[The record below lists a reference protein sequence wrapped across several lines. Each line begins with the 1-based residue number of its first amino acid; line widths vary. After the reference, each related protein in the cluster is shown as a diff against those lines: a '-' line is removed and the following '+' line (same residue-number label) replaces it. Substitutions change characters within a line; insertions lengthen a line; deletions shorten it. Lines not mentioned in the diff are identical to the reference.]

1 MADQEQA
8 GRAVDGDDRVLGSV
22 SARRGVLASA
32 VAGAALVAC
41 GGDTAPA
48 APAAPVAKAEPTK
61 AAAAAAPT
69 TAPAP
74 TAAPAAPAAKAVPTV
89 ISAQTEL
96 QVWLNDHGPEVQK
109 WWDDEL
115 MPAFKKEQP
124 NIKVVV
130 KWENWT
136 GVADRLNAVMVAGS
150 LPDVFTGG
158 AEWVGSM
165 AGKKMALDI
174 SPYVKVWGESSD
186 FTESAMNATMS
197 GGKNYGV
204 PVTSDARV
212 LVYRK
217 DLFRAAGLDPEKQ
230 PTSWEELLDWGRR
243 LTKTEGD
250 KIAVSGYG
258 MTTNWSSWCAYMYQ
272 AGGDY
277 VTADGAKA
285 TVDTAAAQDWGQF
298 IWDVFNKFKLADPKG
313 LAGAFETGQ
322 QAMTEAG
329 PGVGLAM
336 QKNGGLENLGIAS
349 PIKRKSQQTAVFTN
363 WLCVGAQT
371 KVPDASWKFVEFYT
385 RAANMQKFHELRG
398 SPPPRKALQSQAYVK
413 DNPVFRRFGEIAG
426 QYGRAFTP
434 SCAWTDFRQQLIDFN
449 KELAE
454 KQRTA
459 KDVLPELGRD
469 MAKALGDCSK

>member
-1 MADQEQA
+1 
-8 GRAVDGDDRVLGSV
+8 
-22 SARRGVLASA
+22 
-32 VAGAALVAC
+32 
-41 GGDTAPA
+41 
-48 APAAPVAKAEPTK
+48 
-61 AAAAAAPT
+61 
-69 TAPAP
+69 
-74 TAAPAAPAAKAVPTV
+74 
-89 ISAQTEL
+89 
-96 QVWLNDHGPEVQK
+96 
-109 WWDDEL
+109 
-115 MPAFKKEQP
+115 
-124 NIKVVV
+124 
-130 KWENWT
+130 
-136 GVADRLNAVMVAGS
+136 
-150 LPDVFTGG
+150 
-158 AEWVGSM
+158 
-165 AGKKMALDI
+165 
-174 SPYVKVWGESSD
+174 
-186 FTESAMNATMS
+186 
-197 GGKNYGV
+197 
-204 PVTSDARV
+204 
-212 LVYRK
+212 
-217 DLFRAAGLDPEKQ
+217 
-230 PTSWEELLDWGRR
+230 
-243 LTKTEGD
+243 
-250 KIAVSGYG
+250 
-258 MTTNWSSWCAYMYQ
+258 MYQ

-277 VTADGAKA
+277 VTADGAKV

>member
-8 GRAVDGDDRVLGSV
+8 GRAVDGDDSVFGSV

-61 AAAAAAPT
+61 APAAAAPT

-74 TAAPAAPAAKAVPTV
+74 TAAPAAPAAKTVPTV

-165 AGKKMALDI
+165 AGKKMALDV
-174 SPYVKVWGESSD
+174 SPYVKVWG
-186 FTESAMNATMS
+186 
-197 GGKNYGV
+197 
-204 PVTSDARV
+204 
-212 LVYRK
+212 
-217 DLFRAAGLDPEKQ
+217 
-230 PTSWEELLDWGRR
+230 
-243 LTKTEGD
+243 
-250 KIAVSGYG
+250 
-258 MTTNWSSWCAYMYQ
+258 
-272 AGGDY
+272 
-277 VTADGAKA
+277 
-285 TVDTAAAQDWGQF
+285 
-298 IWDVFNKFKLADPKG
+298 
-313 LAGAFETGQ
+313 
-322 QAMTEAG
+322 
-329 PGVGLAM
+329 
-336 QKNGGLENLGIAS
+336 
-349 PIKRKSQQTAVFTN
+349 
-363 WLCVGAQT
+363 
-371 KVPDASWKFVEFYT
+371 
-385 RAANMQKFHELRG
+385 
-398 SPPPRKALQSQAYVK
+398 
-413 DNPVFRRFGEIAG
+413 
-426 QYGRAFTP
+426 
-434 SCAWTDFRQQLIDFN
+434 
-449 KELAE
+449 
-454 KQRTA
+454 
-459 KDVLPELGRD
+459 
-469 MAKALGDCSK
+469 